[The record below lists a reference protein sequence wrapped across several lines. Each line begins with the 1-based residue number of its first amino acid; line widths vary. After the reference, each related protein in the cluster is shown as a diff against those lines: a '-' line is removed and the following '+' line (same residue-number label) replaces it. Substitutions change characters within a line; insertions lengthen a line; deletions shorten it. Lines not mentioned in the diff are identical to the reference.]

1 MNIFR
6 KILAGAFVAAISAAA
21 ICAQQQPA
29 RPTVTP
35 ASTGSAT
42 VPESRIALINSE
54 ALDDE
59 KTGILKLAAA
69 IKRVAAMAAIALV
82 LSTAHS
88 ETPRNADLARIRGEI
103 SRLRQR
109 LEVVRSQQR
118 SAQA

>member
-6 KILAGAFVAAISAAA
+6 KILAGAFVAAISAPAVY
-21 ICAQQQPA
+21 AQQQPA

-35 ASTGSAT
+35 APTGSAT

-69 IKRVAAMAAIALV
+69 IKRVD
-82 LSTAHS
+82 S
-88 ETPRNADLARIRGEI
+88 EFTPRKTELTTLQQQIDKATADLQKASSMQDPNG
-103 SRLRQR
+103 STK
-109 LEVVRSQQR
+109 
-118 SAQA
+118 